1 MALEAVNVHGGY
13 RIMDVTWFR
22 NRDED
27 MDADFDWIEESETL
41 YPSKDE
47 ADAALAKI
55 VAKPEARHGDA

>member
-27 MDADFDWIEESETL
+27 MDADFDFVEESETL
-41 YPSKDE
+41 YPTKAE
-47 ADAALAKI
+47 AEAALKSLLEKWKNPA
-55 VAKPEARHGDA
+55 